1 VVSVQ
6 RDRAWTSASRLVRA
20 TSRTEAPRER
30 RTSVYFYDVVVV
42 LCFLALIVI
51 ATLGGVLM
59 LLSWVTATVSV
70 TPHVACPDAEV
81 CARPEPDTS
90 HGTSIDEHS
99 TDEPS
104 LMR

>member
-1 VVSVQ
+1 M
-6 RDRAWTSASRLVRA
+6 
-20 TSRTEAPRER
+20 SRTEAPRER

-42 LCFLALIVI
+42 VCFLALIVI

-59 LLSWVTATVSV
+59 LLSWVAATVSV
-70 TPHVACPDAEV
+70 TPPAACPDAEG
-81 CARPEPDTS
+81 CGRPEPDTS
-90 HGTSIDEHS
+90 HGPSIDEHS